1 MDMNKRSDLEKLIHK
16 FVVYAKK
23 KKIHLYNEAGL
34 QFELAFYLKSVLDEK
49 IYKIQLERNIGD
61 VTNIDSTKFIKKE
74 MDIFIQNK
82 ETEEKYCI
90 ELKLPNKGAYP
101 RRMSQAFKDVKF
113 LEELNHLAKFSG
125 GLLFFT
131 TPLKPFWSGK
141 HNGKGVY
148 NCFRK
153 AHMFEKLN
161 SGETP
166 NFIKNKNVFEI
177 EGCYSFKWKTFM
189 KEYEYFTVVI

>member
-1 MDMNKRSDLEKLIHK
+1 MNKRLNLKKLIDN
-16 FVVYAKK
+16 FVVYAQE

-34 QFELAFYLKSVLDEK
+34 QFELAFYLKEK
-49 IYKIQLERNIGD
+49 LEKKTYKIQLERNIGD
-61 VTNIDSTKFIKKE
+61 VTNVDSTKFIKNE
-74 MDIFIQNK
+74 MDIFIQK
-82 ETEEKYCI
+82 KKTGEKYCI

-161 SGETP
+161 SDEIP

-177 EGCYSFKWKTFM
+177 KGCYSFKWETFM
-189 KEYEYFTVVI
+189 KEYRYFTVVI

>member
-1 MDMNKRSDLEKLIHK
+1 MNKRLNLETLIGE
-16 FVVYAKK
+16 FVEDAEK

-34 QFELAFYLKSVLDEK
+34 QFELAFYLKSVLNEK

-61 VTNIDSTKFIKKE
+61 VTNVDSTKFIKKE

-113 LEELNHLAKFSG
+113 LEELKHHAEFSG
-125 GLLFFT
+125 GLLFFIT
-131 TPLKPFWSGK
+131 HLELFWCGK

-153 AHMFEKLN
+153 AHIFEKLN
-161 SGETP
+161 SDETP

-177 EGCYSFKWKTFM
+177 KGCYRFKWEVFM
-189 KEYEYFTVVI
+189 KEYRYFTVVI

>member
-1 MDMNKRSDLEKLIHK
+1 MNKRSFLEKLIHK
-16 FVVYAKK
+16 FVEDAKK

-34 QFELAFYLKSVLDEK
+34 QFELAFYLKEK
-49 IYKIQLERNIGD
+49 LEKKNYKIQLERNIGD
-61 VTNIDSTKFIKKE
+61 VTNVDSTKFIKKE

-141 HNGKGVY
+141 HNGKGIEFFSNGNKFVGESKDGLSWNGTQY
-148 NCFRK
+148 DKEGNIFGK
-153 AHMFEKLN
+153 WVNGKL
-161 SGETP
+161 
-166 NFIKNKNVFEI
+166 IKQ
-177 EGCYSFKWKTFM
+177 
-189 KEYEYFTVVI
+189 

>member
-1 MDMNKRSDLEKLIHK
+1 MNKRSFLEILIHK
-16 FVVYAKK
+16 FVEDAKK

-34 QFELAFYLKSVLDEK
+34 QFELAFYLKEK
-49 IYKIQLERNIGD
+49 LEKKNYKIQLERNIGD
-61 VTNIDSTKFIKKE
+61 VTNVDSTKFIKKE

-101 RRMSQAFKDVKF
+101 RRMSQAFEDVKF
-113 LEELNHLAKFSG
+113 LEELKHHAEFSG

-131 TPLKPFWSGK
+131 THLELFWSGK

-161 SGETP
+161 SDETP

-177 EGCYSFKWKTFM
+177 EDFYSFEWETFM
-189 KEYEYFTVVI
+189 KEYRYFTVVI

>member
-1 MDMNKRSDLEKLIHK
+1 MNKRSFLEKLIHK
-16 FVVYAKK
+16 FVEDAKK

-34 QFELAFYLKSVLDEK
+34 QFELAFYLKEK
-49 IYKIQLERNIGD
+49 LEKKNYKIQLERNIGD
-61 VTNIDSTKFIKKE
+61 VTNVDSTKFIKKE

-101 RRMSQAFKDVKF
+101 RRMSQAFEDVKF
-113 LEELNHLAKFSG
+113 LEELKHHAEFSG

-131 TPLKPFWSGK
+131 THLELFWSGK

-161 SGETP
+161 SDETP

-177 EGCYSFKWKTFM
+177 EGCYSFKWEKFM
-189 KEYEYFTVVI
+189 ENHKYFTVVI